1 MNKGSTASYL
11 SLYVLQNTGR
21 EYYKRDTFIPATLA
35 GFVVGERDEP
45 GKLIMVCSDNMYFIP
60 VEDARNVEGSLEELG
75 IRPDVPWPPHIKE
88 DMAMNLVASVYR
100 FIEEAKEYTF
110 TSQKGNAL
118 QYKSYRLAADGTL
131 YLNFASKI
139 GRLIVVEVALGDS
152 FWNAIKKYDIT
163 ITKKTSPVS

>member
-1 MNKGSTASYL
+1 MNKESTASYL
-11 SLYVLQNTGR
+11 SFYVVQNTNR
-21 EYYKRDTFIPATLA
+21 KYYKRDTYIPTTLA
-35 GFVVGERDEP
+35 GFVVGEGDEP

-60 VEDARNVEGSLEELG
+60 VEDARNIEGSLEKQD

-100 FIEEAKEYTF
+100 FIEDAKRYTF
-110 TSQKGNAL
+110 TSQKGNSL
-118 QYKSYRLAADGTL
+118 QYKGYRLAADGTM

-139 GRLIVVEVALGDS
+139 GRLIVVKVPLGES

-163 ITKKTSPVS
+163 FATKTSRVS